1 MSRTRSV
8 VTGVIYGVA
17 VAAGAWLLQ
26 QSKAEAA
33 GPSDGPRLF
42 DAVRRQIADRY
53 VDEIPDSVLYRRAVD
68 GLFSELGDPNS
79 AYLPPDRL
87 KRLSERATGNYG
99 GIGAQVDARDG
110 WPTVISPIAGTPADS
125 AGIATGDR
133 IVEIEGKSTRG
144 WSTEETVRAIRGERG
159 TRVRLAIER
168 PGVSGRREFSLP
180 RREIHVRAVSRVTM
194 LAPTIGY
201 VDLNEFSDSAAS
213 ELARAADSLRTRG
226 ARAMVLDLRGNP
238 GGLLEQ
244 GVAVSELFL
253 AKGTPIVSLKGR
265 IRGSTAQLASDEAP
279 RFPTLP
285 IVVLVNEGSASASEI
300 VAGALQ
306 DHDRALVIGTPTFGK
321 GSAQSVFPFERGAL
335 KLTTAR
341 WFTPLG
347 RSIAR
352 PTRAPDDEDDANADA
367 PRDTAPLRVP
377 FKTPLGRTVYGG
389 DAIVPDVI
397 VRDTSLRVPE
407 RLLDSALNGRIGA
420 FRDALTAT
428 AIALRDAARGGGTSP
443 GFSVT
448 EAHRAAFRRALAA
461 RKADVADTVWG
472 AARPVIDRLLTQ
484 EILRFGAGP
493 DAVFTWQA
501 SQDRQIQEAIRLL
514 TGVEL
519 PAQVFARAGASNG
532 A

>member
-1 MSRTRSV
+1 MTKTRSV
-8 VTGVIYGVA
+8 ITGVIYGVA
-17 VAAGAWLLQ
+17 VASGAWLLQ

-79 AYLPPDRL
+79 SYLSPERL
-87 KRLSERATGNYG
+87 KRLSERASGNYG

-110 WPTVISPIAGTPADS
+110 WPTVIAPIAGTPADS
-125 AGIATGDR
+125 AGLATGDR

-159 TRVRLAIER
+159 TRVRLVTER
-168 PGVSGRREFSLP
+168 PGVTGRREYNLP

-194 LAPTIGY
+194 LAPTVGY
-201 VDLNEFSDSAAS
+201 VDLNEFSDSAAA
-213 ELARAADSLRTRG
+213 ELSRAADSLRTRG
-226 ARAMVLDLRGNP
+226 AKTLVLDLRGNP

-253 AKGTPIVSLKGR
+253 AEGTPVVSLKGR
-265 IRGSTAQLASDEAP
+265 IRGSTATLSSDTPP

-285 IVVLVNEGSASASEI
+285 VVVLVNEGSASASEI

-347 RSIAR
+347 RSISR
-352 PTRAPDDEDDANADA
+352 PIRRPESDDDADREA
-367 PRDTAPLRVP
+367 PADTAPVRVP
-377 FKTPLGRTVYGG
+377 FKTPLGRTVFGG
-389 DAIVPDVI
+389 DAIVPDLI
-397 VRDTSLRVPE
+397 VRDTSLRVAE
-407 RLLDSALNGRIGA
+407 RVLDSALSGRIGA

-428 AIALRDAARGGGTSP
+428 AISLREAGRVGAATV
-443 GFSVT
+443 GFTAS
-448 EAHRAAFRRALAA
+448 EAHRSAFRRALAA
-461 RKADVADTVWG
+461 RKADVDDTVWST
-472 AARPVIDRLLTQ
+472 ARPVIDRLLTQ
-484 EILRFGAGP
+484 EMLRFGAGA

-501 SQDRQIQEAIRLL
+501 AQDRQIQEAVRLL
-514 TGVEL
+514 NGVEL
-519 PAQVFARAGASNG
+519 PAQVFARAASTKG
-532 A
+532 D